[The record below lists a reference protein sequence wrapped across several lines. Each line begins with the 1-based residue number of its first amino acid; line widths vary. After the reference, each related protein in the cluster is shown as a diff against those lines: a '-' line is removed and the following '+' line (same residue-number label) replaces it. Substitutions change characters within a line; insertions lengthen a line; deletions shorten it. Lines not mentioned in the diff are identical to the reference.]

1 MPGSVKSFRR
11 KGAPC
16 AEAGEMGGGFLFQN
30 TNTNNNGSRK
40 HLRKHASEELENRD
54 KSMNKRKAENIGRQ
68 LIWRAARYDHL
79 KATINYIRR
88 VAWIVLQ
95 KTKGGRNI

>member
-30 TNTNNNGSRK
+30 TNRNNNGSRK
-40 HLRKHASEELENRD
+40 HLRKHASEELEKRD
-54 KSMNKRKAENIGRQ
+54 DNMNTQEAENIVRQ
-68 LIWRAARYDHL
+68 LIWRAARYEH
-79 KATINYIRR
+79 
-88 VAWIVLQ
+88 
-95 KTKGGRNI
+95 